1 MSSDEDIEAGKMLD
15 LFLANSSEPGFSN
28 YKPNRKDTMQTNE
41 QITEKISK
49 RRPHFEQWVNLDDST
64 IKVWCANPFATYDLQ
79 PGEER
84 IRTREI
90 PCTVEQLELW
100 ANGEHIQAAMPQ
112 ASPDDREFLISGCT
126 PEDWDAMFGP
136 FEDE

>member
-1 MSSDEDIEAGKMLD
+1 MSSDEYIEAGKMLD

-49 RRPHFEQWVNLDDST
+49 RRPHFEQWVNLDYST

-100 ANGEHIQAAMPQ
+100 ANGEHIKAAMPQ

>member
-49 RRPHFEQWVNLDDST
+49 RRPHFEHWVNLDDST

-79 PGEER
+79 PDEER